1 MTAIFPLEIDCA
13 IHKIIS
19 LGPENLEHW
28 RNQQLHDFARI
39 EASMRTFNAWLDHRM
54 PIPPHV
60 RPVTRNFRVGTLAWF
75 IDAMIHPDTSLPR
88 RFMLGLQLDGVIE
101 DSQVFRPI
109 PRPDQHTYHQECRNL
124 YGKFCA
130 GRNHA

>member
-28 RNQQLHDFARI
+28 RNQQLHSFARI

-54 PIPPHV
+54 PIPRHV

-75 IDAMIHPDTSLPR
+75 IDAMIHPAQAAKASSSMTTVTAD
-88 RFMLGLQLDGVIE
+88 V
-101 DSQVFRPI
+101 
-109 PRPDQHTYHQECRNL
+109 
-124 YGKFCA
+124 A
-130 GRNHA
+130 